1 MYIRGLEI
9 KPPVV
14 LAPMAG
20 ITSHPFRL
28 ICKRLGAGLVWTEM
42 ISSCGIFYGNPKTL
56 SMFDWTDEERPVV
69 VQIFGAIP
77 DVMARAAKV
86 VEDAGADIVDINLG
100 CPVPKV
106 RKTGAGAGLVEDLK
120 TAQSV
125 MAAVVRAVNIPVTV
139 KTRKGINEHLVSALD
154 IARLAQ
160 DVGVAAITI
169 HGRTV
174 AQGYAGSAD
183 WSIIAEVKNA
193 VSIPV
198 IGNGDIRSPEDARRM
213 LDETHCD
220 GVMIGRGALG
230 NPWIFQRTAHLLN
243 TGELLPEP
251 SCEERLQ
258 VALEHLHLMVAQH
271 GEERGVREMRGQ
283 LGWYVKGLPG
293 AARFRKIVTE
303 ASSVQEMEG
312 AIGQICIETDT

>member
-56 SMFDWTDEERPVV
+56 SMFDWADEERPVV

-154 IARLAQ
+154 IARLAE

-174 AQGYAGSAD
+174 AQGYTGSAD
-183 WSIIAEVKNA
+183 WNIIAQVKNA

-220 GVMIGRGALG
+220 GVMIGRGAMG

-258 VALEHLHLMVAQH
+258 VALEHLNFMVAQH

-293 AARFRKIVTE
+293 AARFRKMVTE
-303 ASSVQEMEG
+303 ASSVQEMEC
-312 AIGQICIETDT
+312 AIGQMCIETDA